1 MKRFFILTLKWLYE
15 KRHNV
20 ITFAAYMIIAA
31 LLLKQHVYSA
41 FVLMFLI
48 SLKEIYPI
56 SKKLI
61 IITKSAFM
69 IKFYNI
75 FIWFL
80 SYILSLKILSYS
92 IGISEDK
99 LKYAPAIMA
108 VPISILLVYILIAFL
123 SLFLLLSIQVLAQLS
138 FFMTANLKNKIT
150 SSEYYIFA
158 SRFYFLMILLI
169 PFSIGAAYISP
180 YFIRLALLAD
190 STFISDCGEKEKNRT
205 YLRVDDKSCLAFDLN
220 WSVITKAPKKII
232 IDEKNKY

>member
-1 MKRFFILTLKWLYE
+1 MERLVIITLNWLYE

-20 ITFAAYMIIAA
+20 ITFFAYIILAA

-41 FVLMFLI
+41 FALMFLI
-48 SLKEIYPI
+48 SLKETYPI

-61 IITKSAFM
+61 KIAKSAFM

-80 SYILSLKILSYS
+80 SYIISLKVLSYS

-99 LKYAPAIMA
+99 LKYAPVIVAIP
-108 VPISILLVYILIAFL
+108 VSIILTYMLIAL
-123 SLFLLLSIQVLAQLS
+123 ISLFMLLSIHVFAQLS
-138 FFMTANLKNKIT
+138 FFMTTKLKTKIT
-150 SSEYYIFA
+150 KSGYYVFA
-158 SRFYFLMILLI
+158 SRFYYLMVLLVPFLL
-169 PFSIGAAYISP
+169 AVAYISP

-205 YLRVDDKSCLAFDLN
+205 YIRVDDKSCLVFNLN
-220 WSVITKAPKKII
+220 WSVITETPKKII
-232 IDEKNKY
+232 SDEKK